1 MPPNPNKTP
10 AERAA
15 RIKDELLAEEQEAA
29 EELIRKW
36 EALQWAQAQRS
47 LEEAVQRVREEEV
60 WEEAERQAQEEA
72 WEVARHWVLEENE
85 MNAHPDIR
93 KNTLSLECPRK

>member
-60 WEEAERQAQEEA
+60 WEEA
-72 WEVARHWVLEENE
+72 RHWALEENE

-93 KNTLSLECPRK
+93 KNTLSLECPRKYPKGCPNTT